1 LDPKQSHP
9 QEATV
14 FIQMVSG
21 SCSQQEDMRML
32 VDDWCANMASQPGW
46 LGGTYG
52 FTDDGRFMGV
62 VRYESAAMCREL
74 CDAEGAGAWWAAAE
88 QLFDGSPEIHQSQ
101 DVSIM
106 LQGGSDDAGFV
117 QIMRGKVANA
127 DMLRKMTT
135 DQEMTSMMH
144 EARPD
149 IIGSTLIIEDDG
161 TFTETIAFTDEESA
175 RIGEKKE
182 MPADVAA
189 DFEGAISEVEYY
201 DLHRPWF
208 GRHE

>member
-1 LDPKQSHP
+1 M
-9 QEATV
+9 

-21 SCSQQEDMRML
+21 SCTKQDDMRML
-32 VDDWCANMASQPGW
+32 VDDWCAYMSHQPGW

-52 FTDDGRFMGV
+52 FTDDGHFMGV
-62 VRYESAAMCREL
+62 CRYESEAMCREL
-74 CDAEGAGAWWAAAE
+74 CAAEGAGLWWAAAL
-88 QLFDGSPEIHQSQ
+88 QLFKDTPEIHQSE
-101 DVSIM
+101 DVSVM
-106 LQGGSDDAGFV
+106 LAGGSDDAGFV

-135 DQEMTSMMH
+135 DREMTSMLH

-161 TFTETIAFTDEESA
+161 TFTETIAFTDEASA
-175 RIGEKKE
+175 RVGEKKE
-182 MPADVAA
+182 MPATVAA
-189 DFEGAISEVEYY
+189 DFAGAMTDVQYY

-208 GRHE
+208 GTHE